1 MYKLVHSSNA
11 KKDTQHLECQTFLR
25 IDDAINALKENPY
38 PYPQSKKLVASKI
51 RRLRV
56 GDYRIFYT
64 VDDDDE
70 KIVTIL
76 HVYHRRDAY

>member
-1 MYKLVHSSNA
+1 MHKLIHSSGA
-11 KKDTQHLECQTFLR
+11 ERDIQRLEYQTFLR
-25 IDDAINALKENPY
+25 IDDAIHALKENPF

-64 VDDDDE
+64 VDDDD
-70 KIVTIL
+70 KVVTIL
-76 HVYHRRDAY
+76 HVYHRKDAY

>member
-1 MYKLVHSSNA
+1 MHSSSS
-11 KKDTQHLECQTFLR
+11 KRDSQHLEYQTFLR

-38 PYPQSKKLVASKI
+38 PYPQSRKLVASEI

-56 GDYRIFYT
+56 GDYWDFYT
-64 VDDDDE
+64 VDDDS

-76 HVYHRRDAY
+76 HVYHRKDAY